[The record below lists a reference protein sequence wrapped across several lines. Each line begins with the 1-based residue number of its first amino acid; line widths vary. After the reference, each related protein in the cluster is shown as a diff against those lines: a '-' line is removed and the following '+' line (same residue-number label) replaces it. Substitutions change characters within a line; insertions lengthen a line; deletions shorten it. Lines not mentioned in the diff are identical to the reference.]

1 MDCRDIQNYLFAY
14 GEGELSPDQ
23 RHAVEEHAG
32 KCESCARLLESY
44 RAMESVIESY
54 RVAEPN
60 PFAATR
66 ILQYLENHQQ
76 PRARSKAVQVLR
88 PVFITLALFIAI
100 ALGFMI
106 GTQEIS
112 STSSGTVSDQPLEM
126 LRTELFIDH
135 FLEDDI
141 PVLTNQ

>member
-23 RHAVEEHAG
+23 RHAMEEHAG

-44 RAMESVIESY
+44 RAMESVIESD
-54 RVAEPN
+54 RATEPN

-76 PRARSKAVQVLR
+76 PRAHSKAIQVLR
-88 PVFITLALFIAI
+88 PVLITLALFFAI

-106 GTQEIS
+106 GTQGIT
-112 STSSGTVSDQPLEM
+112 STSSETVSDQPLEM

-135 FLEDDI
+135 FVEEDI
-141 PVLTNQ
+141 PAITNQ